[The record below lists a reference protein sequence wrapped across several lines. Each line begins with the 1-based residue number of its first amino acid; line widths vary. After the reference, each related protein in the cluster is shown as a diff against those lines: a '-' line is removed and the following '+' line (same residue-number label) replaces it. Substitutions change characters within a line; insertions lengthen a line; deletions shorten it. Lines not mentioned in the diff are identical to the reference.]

1 MDFTE
6 IKANDWEYCSAATAG
21 GAAVIGGGS
30 WLFLLR
36 SKTVSVEAKYLF
48 TAVGVG
54 GGGWYGLSGAS
65 LPSQDRYDP
74 NSAYT
79 TLPCA
84 RTFSLGDLQNAP
96 GVISAAGYGLGSKA
110 GKFGLGAG
118 ALAIDAL
125 STHGPLF
132 TIFTGGISAGAKGGS
147 AFGGLGLWQCVG
159 GNHYVG
165 DAALDKPEPEPI
177 DWEVF
182 INAAKYAYK
191 SYKNYKDIVAQAK
204 QGNYMY

>member
-6 IKANDWEYCSAATAG
+6 IRANDWEYCSAATAG
-21 GAAVIGGGS
+21 GAVVVGGGT

-36 SKTVSVEAKYLF
+36 SKTVSVEANFLF

-54 GGGWYGLSGAS
+54 GGGWFGLSGVS

-74 NSAYT
+74 SSAYS

-84 RTFSLGDLQNAP
+84 RGFSLGDLQNAP
-96 GVISAAGYGLGSKA
+96 GVISAGGYGVGAKL
-110 GKFGLGAG
+110 GKFGLGVG

-125 STHGPLF
+125 TTQGPLF
-132 TIFTGGISAGAKGGS
+132 TIFTGGIGAGAKGGS
-147 AFGGLGLWQCVG
+147 AFGGLGLWRCLG

-165 DAALDKPEPEPI
+165 EAALNEPEPI
-177 DWEVF
+177 DWGAF
-182 INAAKYAYK
+182 INAGKYAYK
-191 SYKNYKDIVAQAK
+191 RYKRYRDTVAQAK
-204 QGNYMY
+204 QGNFMY